1 MLNDQFLEEVA
12 TKRNQ
17 GVETVMYVIATIVM
31 FASMLLAVL
40 YLNVLTSMVAQTGF
54 SVNLLYPLVL
64 MLVFAGTAVLLWL
77 KRDAIKTEY
86 EYAFTNGVLDFAQ
99 VFNNKK
105 RKALGTMNLKN
116 IEACGK
122 VTSGSFQRYIT
133 MPNIKRNNW
142 FVNRDA
148 ELFYLYFSKDGQK
161 RIIIIE
167 PSEEMVKLITHAVQP
182 DVYQVN

>member
-105 RKALGTMNLKN
+105 RKTLGSLNVKTIDVFGPVNGEAFKRYVSMPEVQQTRWFLNREGNLHFFYFQK
-116 IEACGK
+116 E
-122 VTSGSFQRYIT
+122 GS
-133 MPNIKRNNW
+133 
-142 FVNRDA
+142 
-148 ELFYLYFSKDGQK
+148 K
-161 RIIIIE
+161 RIIVFE
-167 PSEEMVKLITHAVQP
+167 PSEELVDLIRKYLPHGA
-182 DVYQVN
+182 YQQ